1 MKMKIKDKLH
11 GIEIVDKER
20 PIKDINFILR
30 NDAPDALLVMDKGK
44 ITGIVTDSDLVMKV
58 NRKNLNS
65 DNIKVKDIMSS
76 PVISIES
83 NKDIKDAI
91 DLMTRKKIQKLLV
104 TENGSPIGVLFGEE
118 ILELD
123 EEKWKEI
130 VFEQTIEEVYK
141 MLISDPS
148 MDIDTVNYEIREM
161 DKFTN
166 MESKVEFDLFVYQ
179 KGLILVAYNYI
190 KDNPGKSLAV
200 IKEDIREHYSELLS
214 EYSQKE

>member
-1 MKMKIKDKLH
+1 MLKVVKMKIKDKLH

-44 ITGIVTDSDLVMKV
+44 IMGIVTDSDLVMKV

-83 NKDIKDAI
+83 GKDIKDAI
-91 DLMTRKKIQKLLV
+91 DLMARKKVQKLLV

-123 EEKWKEI
+123 S
-130 VFEQTIEEVYK
+130 FNQ
-141 MLISDPS
+141 P
-148 MDIDTVNYEIREM
+148 
-161 DKFTN
+161 
-166 MESKVEFDLFVYQ
+166 
-179 KGLILVAYNYI
+179 LVAKHARASSCI
-190 KDNPGKSLAV
+190 T
-200 IKEDIREHYSELLS
+200 IRALVYL
-214 EYSQKE
+214 

>member
-1 MKMKIKDKLH
+1 MKIKDKLH
-11 GIEIVDKER
+11 SIEIVDKER
-20 PIKDINFILR
+20 PVRDINFILR
-30 NDAPDALLVMDKGK
+30 NDSPDVLLVMDKGK
-44 ITGIVTDSDLVMKV
+44 IIGIVTDSDLVMKV
-58 NRKNLNS
+58 SRKNLSS

-76 PVISIES
+76 PVVSIDCS
-83 NKDIKDAI
+83 RDVKDAI
-91 DLMTRKKIQKLLV
+91 ELMARKKIQKLLV

-130 VFEQTIEEVYK
+130 LFDQTIEEVYK
-141 MLISDPS
+141 MILNEPGV
-148 MDIDTVNYEIREM
+148 DIDTVNYQIREM

-179 KGLILVAYNYI
+179 KGLILASYNYI
-190 KDNPGKSLAV
+190 RDNSNKSLAQ
-200 IKEDIREHYSELLS
+200 IKEDIREHYSELID

>member
-44 ITGIVTDSDLVMKV
+44 IAGIVTDSDLVMKV

-65 DNIKVKDIMSS
+65 DNIKVKDIISS

-141 MLISDPS
+141 MMISDPNI
-148 MDIDTVNYEIREM
+148 DIDTVNYQIREM

-179 KGLILVAYNYI
+179 KGLILVAYNYM
-190 KDNPGKSLAV
+190 KDNPNKSLV
-200 IKEDIREHYSELLS
+200 NIKEEIREHYSELLA

>member
-1 MKMKIKDKLH
+1 MRIKDKLH

-30 NDAPDALLVMDKGK
+30 NDAPDALLVIDKGK
-44 ITGIVTDSDLVMKV
+44 ITGIVTDSDLVMKI
-58 NRKNLNS
+58 NKKNLNS
-65 DNIKVKDIMSS
+65 DNIRVKDIMTS

-83 NKDIKDAI
+83 SRDIKDAI
-91 DLMTRKKIQKLLV
+91 DLMARKKIQKLLV

-148 MDIDTVNYEIREM
+148 MEIDTVNYEIREM

-190 KDNPGKSLAV
+190 KDNPNKSLAV

>member
-1 MKMKIKDKLH
+1 MKIKDKLH

-44 ITGIVTDSDLVMKV
+44 IAGIVTDSDLVMKV

-83 NKDIKDAI
+83 NRDIKEAI
-91 DLMTRKKIQKLLV
+91 DLMARKKIQKLLV

-130 VFEQTIEEVYK
+130 VFEQTIEEVCSK
-141 MLISDPS
+141 TISFHFSSSSSRISSPKRTP
-148 MDIDTVNYEIREM
+148 M
-161 DKFTN
+161 
-166 MESKVEFDLFVYQ
+166 
-179 KGLILVAYNYI
+179 GLPFSVTRSFCIFFLAI
-190 KDNPGKSLAV
+190 KS
-200 IKEDIREHYSELLS
+200 
-214 EYSQKE
+214 

>member
-44 ITGIVTDSDLVMKV
+44 IAGIVTDSDLVMKV

-141 MLISDPS
+141 MMISDPNI
-148 MDIDTVNYEIREM
+148 DIDTVNYQIREM

-179 KGLILVAYNYI
+179 KGLILVAYNYM
-190 KDNPGKSLAV
+190 KDNPNKSLV
-200 IKEDIREHYSELLS
+200 NIKEEIREHYSELLA

>member
-1 MKMKIKDKLH
+1 
-11 GIEIVDKER
+11 
-20 PIKDINFILR
+20 
-30 NDAPDALLVMDKGK
+30 
-44 ITGIVTDSDLVMKV
+44 
-58 NRKNLNS
+58 
-65 DNIKVKDIMSS
+65 MSS

-91 DLMTRKKIQKLLV
+91 DLMARKKIQKLLV

-141 MLISDPS
+141 MLIGDPS

-190 KDNPGKSLAV
+190 KDNPSKSLAV
-200 IKEDIREHYSELLS
+200 IKDDIREHYSELLS

>member
-1 MKMKIKDKLH
+1 MRIKDKIH
-11 GIEIVDKER
+11 GIEIVDRER

-44 ITGIVTDSDLVMKV
+44 IEGIVTDSDLVMKV
-58 NRKNLNS
+58 SKKNLNS
-65 DNIKVKDIMSS
+65 GNIKVKDIMSS

-83 NKDIKDAI
+83 SMDIKDAI
-91 DLMTRKKIQKLLV
+91 DLMARKKIQKLLV

-130 VFEQTIEEVYK
+130 VFEQTIEEIYK
-141 MLISDPS
+141 MLLSDS
-148 MDIDTVNYEIREM
+148 GMDIDTVNYEVREM

-179 KGLILVAYNYI
+179 KGIILVAYNYI